1 MIYLKNTTDPQ
12 VVRIPVSLPKLD
24 GIVTLRLVNTID
36 RGPAVDSDF
45 DQAVYLVDA
54 LGAYVH
60 DADGK
65 QVAVADIG
73 DTSRLYYVL
82 NVVLPDDMPEGEYE
96 YTATVGDVTVS
107 CGLAI
112 LGERET
118 DTEQYENTVTYEQY
132 RQ

>member
-1 MIYLKNTTDPQ
+1 MIYFKNTTDPQ

-24 GIVTLRLVNTID
+24 GVVTLRLVNTIN
-36 RGPAVDSDF
+36 RGPAVDCDS

-82 NVVLPDDMPEGEYE
+82 TVELPDDMPEGEYE
-96 YTATVGDVTVS
+96 YTATVGDTIVS

-112 LGERET
+112 LGDRDP

>member
-36 RGPAVDSDF
+36 RGPAVDCDF

-54 LGAYVH
+54 LGAFVH

-82 NVVLPDDMPEGEYE
+82 TVELPDDMPEGEYE

-112 LGERET
+112 LGDRDS